1 MGFVVFF
8 VFAFVCVV
16 NERWV
21 VAYSI
26 KHLYMEGW
34 RVLGGCGD
42 STVNSCQLADM
53 RLWAYKAFQDSP
65 QKISKIKIKN

>member
-1 MGFVVFF
+1 
-8 VFAFVCVV
+8 
-16 NERWV
+16 
-21 VAYSI
+21 
-26 KHLYMEGW
+26 MEGW